1 LIVNEL
7 PTPRSDTVNR
17 APAEECEVRGPILSL
32 DLGLKRV
39 GVAVCDLTLVAITRL
54 APLHRSSWKR
64 LLIDVSDLIRHF
76 DAQAVVIGW
85 PLRLDGIE
93 GSAAKEAQKIAH
105 KFARSLSLPI
115 FLQDERLTSA
125 EAEEKLRAAGYGP
138 EEIAVRVDSESAAII
153 LRDFIVGGQQKTC
166 VSRP

>member
-1 LIVNEL
+1 LTVNEL
-7 PTPRSDTVNR
+7 PTSRSDTVNR
-17 APAEECEVRGPILSL
+17 ATAVDNEIRGPILSL

-54 APLHRSSWKR
+54 EPLRRSNWKR
-64 LLIDVSDLIRHF
+64 LLIDVRDLIRRF

-93 GSAAKEAQKIAH
+93 GAAARGARQVAQK
-105 KFARSLSLPI
+105 FACSLNLPV

-125 EAEEKLRAAGYGP
+125 EAEEKLRTAGYKGKDLTAR
-138 EEIAVRVDSESAAII
+138 IDSESAAII
-153 LRDFIVGGQQKTC
+153 LRDFVVGGQQKTR
-166 VSRP
+166 VLRP

>member
-7 PTPRSDTVNR
+7 PTSRSDTVNR
-17 APAEECEVRGPILSL
+17 ETVESEIRGPILSL

-54 APLHRSSWKR
+54 EPLRRSNWKR
-64 LLIDVSDLIRHF
+64 LLSDVGELIRRF
-76 DAQAVVIGW
+76 DAQAMVIGW

-93 GSAAKEAQKIAH
+93 GAAASGARTVAQ
-105 KFARSLSLPI
+105 KFARSLSLPV

-125 EAEEKLRAAGYGP
+125 EAEEKLRAAGYKGKDLAAR
-138 EEIAVRVDSESAAII
+138 IDSESAAII
-153 LRDFIVGGQQKTC
+153 LRDFIVGGQQKTR
-166 VSRP
+166 VLRP

>member
-1 LIVNEL
+1 MIINEL

-17 APAEECEVRGPILSL
+17 ATAKECEVRGPILSL
-32 DLGLKRV
+32 DPGLKRV

-54 APLHRSSWKR
+54 EPLRRSNWKR
-64 LLIDVSDLIRHF
+64 LLSDVRDLIRRF

-93 GSAAKEAQKIAH
+93 GPAAKEAQKMAQ

-125 EAEEKLRAAGYGP
+125 EAKENLRAQGYGAT
-138 EEIAVRVDSESAAII
+138 EVAARVDSESAAII
-153 LRDFIVGGQQKTC
+153 LRDFIVGGQQKTR